1 MNETPAVADHPD
13 TTGSGPQTFGRL
25 RRDASQWRALIER
38 QRAGGLSIAA
48 FCRQHDVVTASFYAW
63 RRRLG
68 ESSASPQR
76 TDFVRLEPAQ
86 PEVEKEL
93 QVIEVRFDRGATLR
107 CPSAQLRELVLLLIG
122 QAGGEA
128 MC

>member
-1 MNETPAVADHPD
+1 MHDPSASSVPEPVPTATVA
-13 TTGSGPQTFGRL
+13 SARRV
-25 RRDASQWRALIER
+25 RRDASQWRVLIER
-38 QRAGGLSIAA
+38 QQASGLSIAA

-63 RRRLG
+63 RRRLD

-86 PEVEKEL
+86 PEVEKESE
-93 QVIEVRFDRGATLR
+93 VIAVRFACGAMLR

-122 QAGGEA
+122 EAGGEA
-128 MC
+128 TC